1 MNDYA
6 ENVRFAAEVSESRY
20 CCCNGCHREACVI
33 KLTLP
38 STLYHDRKNLSTGY
52 YQRWFCRDCADKLLA
67 ALAPACAE
75 IREAEKEDE

>member
-1 MNDYA
+1 MSDYA
-6 ENVRFAAEVSESRY
+6 ENVRFSAELSDSVY
-20 CCCNGCHREACVI
+20 CCCDGCHRCARVI

-67 ALAPACAE
+67 ALAPACSA

>member
-1 MNDYA
+1 MSDYA
-6 ENVRFAAEVSESRY
+6 ENVRFSAEVSDSVY
-20 CCCNGCHREACVI
+20 CCCDGCHREACVI